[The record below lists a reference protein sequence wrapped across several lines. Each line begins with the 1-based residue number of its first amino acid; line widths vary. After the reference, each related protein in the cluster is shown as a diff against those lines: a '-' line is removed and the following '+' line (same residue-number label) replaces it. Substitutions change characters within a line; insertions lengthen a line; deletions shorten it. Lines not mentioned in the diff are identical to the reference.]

1 MKLSK
6 ECSTRNNSQS
16 QMEIEMMFCINRK
29 KGCFNSLLFIV
40 FIFLCAMILNIF
52 TGARRV
58 ASFNIPERFIYD
70 LRWMGINAGTA
81 SLEIVDNDKNLK
93 IISTARSA
101 NWISLFYTVE
111 DRIESSLCKNFNF
124 SSIGQPSTYRV
135 KIREGKHRRDKEIIF
150 NHENNKAKY
159 IDYLNNK
166 RKEYDIPTFIF
177 DPLSSFY
184 YIRTLDL
191 NVGESVFV
199 TIFDSKKIWNVEV
212 QVLRKEKIILPVG
225 TFNTIVIKPLL
236 RSEGIFSRKGDI
248 YIWLTDDIKRI
259 PVKLQ
264 TEVAVGHVTA
274 ILTDGSY

>member
-1 MKLSK
+1 MKLYK
-6 ECSTRNNSQS
+6 EFSTSNNSQS
-16 QMEIEMMFCINRK
+16 RIEKMFCKVK
-29 KGCFNSLLFIV
+29 KSYFNSLFIM
-40 FIFLCAMILNIF
+40 FIFLCTIILNIF
-52 TGARRV
+52 IEARRA

-81 SLEIVDNDKNLK
+81 SLEIVDNDKNIK

-101 NWISLFYTVE
+101 DWISLFYAIE
-111 DRIESSLCKNFNF
+111 DRIESSLYKNFNF

-135 KIREGKHRRDKEIIF
+135 KIREGRHRRDKEIIF
-150 NHENNKAKY
+150 NHEDNKAKY
-159 IDYLNNK
+159 VDYLNNK
-166 RKEYDIPTFIF
+166 SKEYDIPTFIF

-199 TIFDSKKIWNVEV
+199 TIFDSKKTWNVEV
-212 QVLRKEKIILPVG
+212 QVLRKEKITLPVG
-225 TFNTIVIKPLL
+225 TFNTVVIKPLL
-236 RSEGIFSRKGDI
+236 RSEGIFYRKGNI